1 MNTMMNYP
9 ETKNYIHNHIMA
21 YSDELNGHV
30 IPFIVPGWKSI
41 KGDGLLCHTEI
52 IEAAMDMTNEHADLF
67 NDHING
73 LFQSLMDNTDMTKKQ
88 LWGVI
93 LFEFQSYAIDYLTH
107 QLKKL
112 Q

>member
-1 MNTMMNYP
+1 
-9 ETKNYIHNHIMA
+9 MA

-30 IPFIVPGWKSI
+30 IQFIVPGWKSI
-41 KGDGLLCHTEI
+41 KGEGLLCHTEI

-67 NDHING
+67 NDHINC
-73 LFQSLMDNTDMTKKQ
+73 LFQELKGNIDMNEEQ
-88 LWGVI
+88 LWNVL
-93 LFEFQSYAIDYLTH
+93 LFEFQTYAIDYLAH